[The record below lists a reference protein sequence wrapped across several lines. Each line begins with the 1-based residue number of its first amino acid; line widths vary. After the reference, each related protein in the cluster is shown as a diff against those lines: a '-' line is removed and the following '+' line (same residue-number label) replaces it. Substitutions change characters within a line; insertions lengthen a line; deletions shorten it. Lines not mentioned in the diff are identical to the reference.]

1 MTCLRINLQT
11 RGQPPSL
18 LSFFTTI
25 HSINVAK
32 KLDFKQSV
40 GKGLGALLAGPQQV
54 DQLIEQN
61 PPGEAARELAANVA
75 MLPLDLIEPMQRQ
88 PREHFDDTA
97 LAELAESI
105 RVHGIIQP
113 ITVRRIHAKQYQII
127 SGERRFRASKLA
139 GLTEVPV
146 YIRLADDQQMVEM
159 ALIENIQRE
168 DLNPMEVA
176 NTYGRLKEEFKLTDE
191 QLSERVGKQRSTI
204 TNYLRLLKLHDEIK
218 ASVKKQEITMGHA
231 RALAGVSDRAFQLL
245 LLNQIRSE
253 ELSVRAVEQLIARYQ
268 EERTAKKPKTDNRLP
283 DHLREIQDQFSAFF
297 GAKALL
303 KRDAKG
309 HGQIVVKFN
318 NDNELNRMI
327 DAMEKELVN

>member
-1 MTCLRINLQT
+1 MAT
-11 RGQPPSL
+11 
-18 LSFFTTI
+18 
-25 HSINVAK
+25 K
-32 KLDFKQSV
+32 KLDIKQAV
-40 GKGLGALLAGPQQV
+40 GKGIGALLAGPQQV

-61 PPGEAARELAANVA
+61 PPGEAARELASNVA
-75 MLPLDLIEPMQRQ
+75 MLPLDIIEPMQRQ
-88 PREHFDDTA
+88 PREYFDETA

-105 RVHGIIQP
+105 RVHGLIQP

-204 TNYLRLLKLHDEIK
+204 TNYLRLLKLHDDIK
-218 ASVKKQEITMGHA
+218 AAVKQQEVSMGHA
-231 RALAGVSDRAFQLL
+231 RALAGVSDRAFQLS
-245 LLNQIRSE
+245 LLNKIRAE
-253 ELSVRAVEQLIARYQ
+253 ELSVRAVEQLIASYHEDRS
-268 EERTAKKPKTDNRLP
+268 AKKATTDNRLP
-283 DHLREIQDQFSAFF
+283 DHLRQIQDQFSAFF
-297 GAKALL
+297 GAKAML
-303 KRDAKG
+303 KRDGKG
-309 HGQIVVKFN
+309 KGQIVVKFN

-327 DAMEKELVN
+327 DAIEKELVH

>member
-1 MTCLRINLQT
+1 MAT
-11 RGQPPSL
+11 
-18 LSFFTTI
+18 
-25 HSINVAK
+25 K
-32 KLDFKQSV
+32 KLDIKQAV
-40 GKGLGALLAGPQQV
+40 GKGIGALLAGPQQV

-61 PPGEAARELAANVA
+61 PPGEAARELASNVA
-75 MLPLDLIEPMQRQ
+75 MLPLDIIEPMQRQ
-88 PREHFDDTA
+88 PREYFDETA

-105 RVHGIIQP
+105 RVHGLIQP

-139 GLTEVPV
+139 GLAEVPV

-204 TNYLRLLKLHDEIK
+204 TNYLRLLKLHDDIK
-218 ASVKKQEITMGHA
+218 AAVKKQEVSMGHA
-231 RALAGVSDRAFQLL
+231 RALAGVSDRAFQLS
-245 LLNQIRSE
+245 LLNKIRAE
-253 ELSVRAVEQLIARYQ
+253 ELSVRAVEQLIAGYHEDRSS
-268 EERTAKKPKTDNRLP
+268 KKAKTDNRLP
-283 DHLREIQDQFSAFF
+283 DHLRQIQDQFSAFF
-297 GAKALL
+297 GAKAVL
-303 KRDAKG
+303 KRDGKG
-309 HGQIVVKFN
+309 KGQIVVKFN

-327 DAMEKELVN
+327 DAIEKELVH